1 MTAWYDVFTDSLAR
15 FSSVGFF
22 DVLDI
27 AIVSVIFYYIYR
39 FVRDRRAGKLAVGIL
54 LVFVAMM
61 VSNLLGMQ
69 VMSFLIGNIVQVG
82 MIGVVILFQSE
93 LRTFLEK
100 VGGPSIITR
109 RKKDKKAMS
118 QAMRCI
124 DAVVE
129 AVAELSTEKTGALII
144 FERSTKLGD
153 VIKTGTLI
161 DALPGAYMIK
171 NIFFN
176 KAPMHDGALII
187 RGNRLYS
194 AGCFLPLSS
203 NPEIIKDLGTRH
215 RAGIGMSELSDAVVV
230 IVSEETG
237 IVSVA
242 LDGVLTRDYDSAR
255 LRKLLIRQLLSEENT
270 HAEGGESGE
279 NVENDTNRV
288 KNTKKPKNTNNG
300 KAEKN
305 KKNEKNDKGGKNDR
319 NEKIKTDRQKQND
332 RKKAK
337 EQKAPIEKN
346 GKNDKNGSKNGKNN
360 AFAQGTSRA
369 ASTNA
374 SVTTNA
380 DMPKNE
386 SAPTNGRTPT
396 NGGTSEKERRSERE
410 HKAPDRQNTDR
421 SLHEERTGAREEP
434 KENGGNV

>member
-1 MTAWYDVFTDSLAR
+1 MSALYDAFADTLAR

-27 AIVSVIFYYIYR
+27 AIVSVIFYYVYR

-82 MIGVVILFQSE
+82 MLGVVILFQSE

-109 RKKDKKAMS
+109 RKKDKKTMS
-118 QAMRCI
+118 QTMRCI

-129 AVAELSTEKTGALII
+129 AVGDLSTEKTGALII
-144 FERSTKLGD
+144 FERTTKLGD
-153 VIKTGTLI
+153 VIKTGTVI

-255 LRKLLIRQLLSEENT
+255 LRKLLIRQLLSEEKSDENT
-270 HAEGGESGE
+270 ESGE
-279 NVENDTNRV
+279 KSEKV
-288 KNTKKPKNTNNG
+288 G
-300 KAEKN
+300 KTA
-305 KKNEKNDKGGKNDR
+305 KNERKKSENFDKNAKNER
-319 NEKIKTDRQKQND
+319 NER
-332 RKKAK
+332 
-337 EQKAPIEKN
+337 
-346 GKNDKNGSKNGKNN
+346 NDKNGKPAQSGKGES
-360 AFAQGTSRA
+360 GT
-369 ASTNA
+369 
-374 SVTTNA
+374 
-380 DMPKNE
+380 
-386 SAPTNGRTPT
+386 
-396 NGGTSEKERRSERE
+396 RR
-410 HKAPDRQNTDR
+410 TDR
-421 SLHEERTGAREEP
+421 SDKKNGANRKNTSNRTDRPQKDTLREQTENRT
-434 KENGGNV
+434 ENGGNA

>member
-1 MTAWYDVFTDSLAR
+1 MSALYDAFADTLAR

-27 AIVSVIFYYIYR
+27 AIVSVIFYYVYR

-69 VMSFLIGNIVQVG
+69 VLSFLIGNIVQVG

-109 RKKDKKAMS
+109 RKKDKKTMS
-118 QAMRCI
+118 QTMRCI

-129 AVAELSTEKTGALII
+129 AVSDLSTEKTGALII
-144 FERSTKLGD
+144 FERTTKLGD
-153 VIKTGTLI
+153 VIKTGTVI

-215 RAGIGMSELSDAVVV
+215 RAGIGMSELSDALVV

-242 LDGVLTRDYDSAR
+242 LDGVLTRDYDSTR
-255 LRKLLIRQLLSEENT
+255 LRKLLIRHLLSEEKGNESVESGEKSEKVGKT
-270 HAEGGESGE
+270 AKSERKKSENPDKNGKPAQSGKGESG
-279 NVENDTNRV
+279 T
-288 KNTKKPKNTNNG
+288 
-300 KAEKN
+300 
-305 KKNEKNDKGGKNDR
+305 
-319 NEKIKTDRQKQND
+319 
-332 RKKAK
+332 
-337 EQKAPIEKN
+337 
-346 GKNDKNGSKNGKNN
+346 
-360 AFAQGTSRA
+360 
-369 ASTNA
+369 
-374 SVTTNA
+374 
-380 DMPKNE
+380 
-386 SAPTNGRTPT
+386 
-396 NGGTSEKERRSERE
+396 RR
-410 HKAPDRQNTDR
+410 TDR
-421 SLHEERTGAREEP
+421 SDKKNGANRKNTTNRENRSEQTDRREP
-434 KENGGNV
+434 TEQRNENGGNA